1 MCAWKFRSRA
11 PRGHRAAQSRRAAR
25 ELMVR
30 AIPPAA
36 GSVSQVFLV
45 SALIVGIVALTIG
58 FTDSLQH
65 PETAILS
72 ESWESVAEQARRLT
86 LPEEPTLIRDSPMQ
100 AWLKGRADIW
110 GKGSQEI
117 KQVFAGAVGGH
128 SLRVLTGFGPFLNHK
143 AERYLAY
150 GFPPGR
156 LGHASKHKNVY
167 LRALSSALEHLWAT
181 PSTPG
186 TFAVAWMMRHVGQ
199 GSLVTESIDSSA
211 PQLAEFMP
219 EGCLRDDRFA
229 DSIKSQAELLRA
241 SDCRSIT
248 ARQAPQRRAVTRC
261 ANR

>member
-1 MCAWKFRSRA
+1 
-11 PRGHRAAQSRRAAR
+11 
-25 ELMVR
+25 MVR
-30 AIPPAA
+30 DIPAA
-36 GSVSQVFLV
+36 GGSVSQVFIV
-45 SALIVGIVALTIG
+45 SGLIAGLVALTIG

-65 PETAILS
+65 PDTAILS
-72 ESWESVAEQARRLT
+72 DSWESVAEQARRFT

-167 LRALSSALEHLWAT
+167 LRALSPALEHLWAT

-186 TFAVAWMMRHVGQ
+186 AFAVAWMMRHVGQ
-199 GSLVTESIDSSA
+199 ERYCD
-211 PQLAEFMP
+211 
-219 EGCLRDDRFA
+219 
-229 DSIKSQAELLRA
+229 
-241 SDCRSIT
+241 T
-248 ARQAPQRRAVTRC
+248 AK
-261 ANR
+261 